1 MIGHDPRTVTE
12 KALQG
17 AIYDCARR
25 LGYMAY
31 HVWDS
36 RKSTPGF
43 PDLILL
49 RTEPA
54 PPRLIVAELKTERG
68 RLSAHQEVW
77 LHRFLQIDGVEVY
90 LWKPSQWLSGEV
102 EAILRG
108 EQTA

>member
-12 KALQG
+12 KILQD
-17 AIYDCARR
+17 AVYDCARR
-25 LGYMAY
+25 LGYLAY
-31 HVWDS
+31 HVYDARRS
-36 RKSTPGF
+36 APGF
-43 PDLILL
+43 PDLVLVK
-49 RTEPA
+49 
-54 PPRLIVAELKTERG
+54 PPRLIVAELKTEKG

>member
-12 KALQG
+12 KMLQQ
-17 AIYDCARR
+17 AIMDCARR
-25 LGYMAY
+25 LGYIAF
-31 HVWDS
+31 HPFDS
-36 RKSTPGF
+36 RKSAPGF
-43 PDLILL
+43 PDCVLIK
-49 RTEPA
+49 
-54 PPRLIVAELKTERG
+54 PPRLIVAELKTEKG